1 MLSFFRLI
9 FISFVGIMDQI
20 LIPRCLF
27 KIPRRNMPDRLRPPV
42 VVVTGGLVIV
52 EDGLL
57 GVPNG
62 LVGEDDVL
70 VGVPDGLVG
79 EPDGDILEFWCIFKI
94 RRVTGSGC
102 SHMTFAKIS

>member
-20 LIPRCLF
+20 LMPRCLF

-42 VVVTGGLVIV
+42 VVVTGGLVGV

-57 GVPNG
+57 GVPDG
-62 LVGEDDVL
+62 LVGEDDVVATPVVVVASPVVVVEAVL
-70 VGVPDGLVG
+70 
-79 EPDGDILEFWCIFKI
+79 
-94 RRVTGSGC
+94 
-102 SHMTFAKIS
+102 